1 MAITH
6 LYWRAPYLDLH
17 CPTEAGP
24 LMCVSH
30 AASKKKWTQLLQRGR
45 PLRAKSR
52 LMQRNKNHLIRSL
65 CRHGRAASAAQS
77 GQAPSRF

>member
-30 AASKKKWTQLLQRGR
+30 AASKKNG
-45 PLRAKSR
+45 
-52 LMQRNKNHLIRSL
+52 
-65 CRHGRAASAAQS
+65 
-77 GQAPSRF
+77 PSCFSEDVR